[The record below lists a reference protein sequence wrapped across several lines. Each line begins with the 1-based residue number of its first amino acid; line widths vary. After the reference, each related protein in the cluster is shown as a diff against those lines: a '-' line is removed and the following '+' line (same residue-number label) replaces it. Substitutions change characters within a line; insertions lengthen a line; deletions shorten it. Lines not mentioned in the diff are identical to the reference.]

1 MSRRVAFW
9 LALPLT
15 LAAFALIALMLACIV
30 LSIWGDPD
38 LSGRYAA
45 SAFVCAFTTIAIGG
59 AAGFLWI
66 QWEYAPGRAA

>member
-1 MSRRVAFW
+1 MTNLHPPETPKPAIRSV
-9 LALPLT
+9 
-15 LAAFALIALMLACIV
+15 LIALMLACIV